1 MKKHI
6 LIFIYSRKSKY
17 TNKGDSIGNQIE
29 LAKEYI
35 DLHYPNSEYDVETR
49 IYEDE
54 GFSGGNIDRP
64 NFQRM
69 MKDELKYHADILV
82 CYRLDRISR
91 NISDFSSLMEEL
103 KKYNTDFV
111 SIKEQFDTKTPMGR
125 AMMYIASVFAQLER
139 EVIAERIR
147 DNMHEL
153 AKTGRWLGGLT
164 PTGFTAE
171 RYDLVQVLEK
181 NKDNQLEKK
190 VKKACKLIEDEKEK
204 QIIIDMGNT
213 FLTKKSLAGTE
224 TELMNRNILSRTGAY
239 FSTGRIRTI
248 LTNPVYATYDEVT
261 EQYFKENNIE
271 LFVSEEKKGKY
282 GEYGLISYNKTDNGT
297 LKDKSEWIV
306 AVGEHKGFFTG
317 LEWVKIQDII
327 NKNKEKRYRASNRTN
342 KALLSGLLR
351 CDCCGSFMRPKAT
364 GNQPKNANYRRY
376 YYTCELKDRSKGNK
390 CNSKNVNGIVL
401 DTEIIKKLKEIFVPN
416 SEIYNELKAMS
427 ISKKE
432 NIQNKCDKIE
442 SLNKKYKKNNTE
454 IHNLVEKLKYI
465 DVSIINIVNDE
476 IKKLQEENDSIQKQ
490 ITSLQKDNEDNIAE
504 GNFEKVSSQ
513 LVLDII
519 DNYLNIFDKLDIKL
533 KKDILKILIK
543 DVKGNGENITV
554 NLLNTNIDEEKKS
567 LFFDSFTKI
576 EDASSSPTEY
586 VSNCDSMVTANSV
599 SSPTKYESSCN
610 CNYEQSTGCRR

>member
-69 MKDELKYHADILV
+69 MKDELKYHADILI

-91 NISDFSSLMEEL
+91 NISDFSSLMEQL

-171 RYDLVQVLEK
+171 RYDLVQILEK
-181 NKDNQLEKK
+181 NIDNQLERK
-190 VKKACKLIEDEKEK
+190 VKKACKLIEDKTEKK
-204 QIIIDMGNT
+204 IIIDMANI
-213 FLTKKSLAGTE
+213 FLEKKSLAGTE
-224 TELMNRNILSRTGAY
+224 TELINRNILSRTGVF
-239 FSTGRIRTI
+239 FSTSRIRAI
-248 LTNPVYATYDEVT
+248 LTNPVYATYDEAT
-261 EQYFKENNIE
+261 EKYFEENNIE

-282 GEYGLISYNKTDNGT
+282 GKYGLIAYNKTDSGT

-306 AVGEHKGFFTG
+306 AVGEHRGFFSG
-317 LEWVKIQDII
+317 LEWIKIQDII
-327 NKNKEKRYRASNRTN
+327 DKNKDKRYRASNRTN
-342 KALLSGLLR
+342 NALLSGILR

-376 YYTCELKDRSKGNK
+376 YYTCELKDRSKGSK
-390 CNSKNVNGIVL
+390 CNGKNINGIVL
-401 DTEIIKKLKEIFVPN
+401 DNEIVKKLKEIFIPN
-416 SEIYNELKAMS
+416 SDIYNELKSMS
-427 ISKKE
+427 ISKKD
-432 NIQNKCDKIE
+432 NIKSRNEEIE
-442 SLNKKYKKNNTE
+442 ILDNKYKKNSTE

-465 DVSIINIVNDE
+465 DVSIINVVNDE
-476 IKKLQEENDSIQKQ
+476 IKRLQEENNSIQEQ
-490 ITSLQKDNEDNIAE
+490 ITVLKKDNKSNRIEE
-504 GNFEKVSSQ
+504 NFEKSSSQ

-519 DNYLNIFDKLDIKL
+519 NNYFNIFDELDIKL
-533 KKDILKILIK
+533 KKDILRLLIK
-543 DVKGNGENITV
+543 DVKGNGEKVTV
-554 NLLNTNIDEEKKS
+554 NLLNTNIDAERKTF
-567 LFFDSFTKI
+567 FFDSFNKI
-576 EDASSSPTEY
+576 EDVVNSPLEHDSDCDRILTANSLSSPTEY
-586 VSNCDSMVTANSV
+586 DSSCDSYN
-599 SSPTKYESSCN
+599 E
-610 CNYEQSTGCRR
+610 

>member
-35 DLHYPNSEYDVETR
+35 ELHYPNSEYDVEIK

-69 MKDELKYHADILV
+69 MKDELKYHADILI

-153 AKTGRWLGGLT
+153 AKTGRWLGGST
-164 PTGFTAE
+164 PTGFRAE

-190 VKKACKLIEDEKEK
+190 VKKACKLIEDISEKK
-204 QIIIDMGNT
+204 IILDMANI
-213 FLTKKSLAGTE
+213 FLEKKSLTGAE
-224 TELMNRNILSRTGAY
+224 TELMNRNILSRTGVY
-239 FSTGRIRTI
+239 FSTGRIRAV

-261 EQYFKENNIE
+261 EKYFNENNIE
-271 LFVSEEKKGKY
+271 LYVSDEKRGIYGKY
-282 GEYGLISYNKTDNGT
+282 GLIAYNKTDYGT
-297 LKDKSEWIV
+297 IKDKSEWIV
-306 AVGEHKGFFTG
+306 AVGEHSGFLKGSD
-317 LEWVKIQDII
+317 WVKIQDII
-327 NKNKEKRYRASNRTN
+327 DKNKEKRYRASNRTS
-342 KALLSGLLR
+342 KALLSGLLH

-364 GNQPKNANYRRY
+364 GNQPKNANYKRY
-376 YYTCELKDRSKGNK
+376 YYTCELKDRSRGSK
-390 CNSKNVNGIVL
+390 CNGKNINGIVL
-401 DTEIIKKLKEIFVPN
+401 DTEIVKKLKEIFVPN
-416 SEIYNELKAMS
+416 SEIYNELKSMS
-427 ISKKE
+427 ISKKDTIKSKSE
-432 NIQNKCDKIE
+432 EIE
-442 SLNKKYKKNNTE
+442 ILNNKYKKNNTE

-465 DVSIINIVNDE
+465 DVSIINVVNDE
-476 IKKLQEENDSIQKQ
+476 IKRLQQENNSIKEQ
-490 ITSLQKDNEDNIAE
+490 ITFLQKENENNKVE
-504 GNFEKVSSQ
+504 ENFEKISSQ

-519 DNYLNIFDKLDIKL
+519 DNYFNIFDELDIKL
-533 KKDILKILIK
+533 KKDILRILVK
-543 DVKGNGENITV
+543 DIRGNGEKITV
-554 NLLNTNIDEEKKS
+554 DLLNTNLDAERKS
-567 LFFDSFTKI
+567 LLFDSFNKI
-576 EDASSSPTEY
+576 EDASSSPTEST
-586 VSNCDSMVTANSV
+586 SNCDSMLTANSL
-599 SSPTKYESSCN
+599 SSSTEYDSSCF
-610 CNYEQSTGCRR
+610 CYYE